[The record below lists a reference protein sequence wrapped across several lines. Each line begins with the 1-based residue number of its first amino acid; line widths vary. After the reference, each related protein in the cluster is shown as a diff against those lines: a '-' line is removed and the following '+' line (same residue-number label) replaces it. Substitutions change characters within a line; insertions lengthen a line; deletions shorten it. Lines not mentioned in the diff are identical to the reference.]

1 MLKRRGLQA
10 IQALLELA
18 LEPERWRSGPDL
30 ASSQE
35 MPAPMLEQVLLLLR
49 RAGLVEA
56 RRGRSG
62 GYRLSRKPAAISLV
76 EVLRAV
82 GADPAADPVSEPAPD
97 SVPESVTESVA
108 EGLEPGPELAGERV
122 AQALE
127 RRLRLALERE
137 LALLSL
143 EELVYDLR
151 SWQEYL
157 REDGGL
163 MLG

>member
-1 MLKRRGLQA
+1 
-10 IQALLELA
+10 
-18 LEPERWRSGPDL
+18 
-30 ASSQE
+30 
-35 MPAPMLEQVLLLLR
+35 
-49 RAGLVEA
+49 
-56 RRGRSG
+56 
-62 GYRLSRKPAAISLV
+62 
-76 EVLRAV
+76 
-82 GADPAADPVSEPAPD
+82 
-97 SVPESVTESVA
+97 VA

>member
-1 MLKRRGLQA
+1 
-10 IQALLELA
+10 
-18 LEPERWRSGPDL
+18 
-30 ASSQE
+30 
-35 MPAPMLEQVLLLLR
+35 
-49 RAGLVEA
+49 
-56 RRGRSG
+56 
-62 GYRLSRKPAAISLV
+62 
-76 EVLRAV
+76 
-82 GADPAADPVSEPAPD
+82 
-97 SVPESVTESVA
+97 
-108 EGLEPGPELAGERV
+108 V